1 MHFMTD
7 GAVGLRERNT
17 LRTANAL
24 AATAR
29 RLTAEAGLAGFTV
42 EQLCEEVGVSRRTF
56 FNYFA
61 SKEDAVLGRCLRVAD
76 EQADTRFVEGGHHG
90 DAASPTLLD
99 DLVVLAVARWEALGI
114 TRDTVHEVRAVVERE
129 PRLLG
134 RLLEQAQQDEAADV
148 ALVARR
154 EGWGPDDVRAATA
167 VHLVVALVRAAA
179 TQYLESEPDDALT
192 TTFADVLV
200 DRLAVARALLGS

>member
-1 MHFMTD
+1 MHSVTES
-7 GAVGLRERNT
+7 ATGLRERRT

-24 AATAR
+24 AAAAR
-29 RLTAEAGLAGFTV
+29 RLTADAGLAGFTV
-42 EQLCEEVGVSRRTF
+42 ERLCEEVGVSRRTF

-76 EQADTRFVEGGHHG
+76 ADADARFVAGGTPG
-90 DAASPTLLD
+90 GGPSPTLLD
-99 DLVVLAVARWEALGI
+99 DLVALAVARWEALGI

-154 EGWGPDDVRAATA
+154 EGWAPDDVRAATA

-192 TTFADVLV
+192 TTFADVLA